1 MIINSLENKDVKK
14 YYKLKQ
20 KKYRDK
26 YKMFLVEGY
35 HLVEEAYNANLLEK
49 VILLDDKILD
59 FDTCYMCVTKEVMKK
74 LSTLETPPNIIGVCK
89 IPNHKAGN
97 IGNKILLLDNVQ
109 DPGNLGTIIRSAKAF
124 DVDSIVVS
132 NDTVDLYNPK
142 VVRATQGIIFHT
154 NIFKT
159 DLIEFVKELKSKD
172 YKIYSTNVENGVEL
186 KEIITPNKYA
196 IVMGNEGNGVRG
208 DISSLADTNIYI
220 KMNKKVESLNVAIAT
235 SIILYELEK

>member
-1 MIINSLENKDVKK
+1 
-14 YYKLKQ
+14 
-20 KKYRDK
+20 
-26 YKMFLVEGY
+26 
-35 HLVEEAYNANLLEK
+35 
-49 VILLDDKILD
+49 
-59 FDTCYMCVTKEVMKK
+59 MCVTKEIMKK

-159 DLIEFVKELKSKD
+159 DLIEFVKELKRKD
-172 YKIYSTNVENGVEL
+172 YMIYSTNVENGVEL

-208 DISSLADTNIYI
+208 EISSLADTNIYI